1 MELTLRQRPYRSI
14 VLFLSNKEWR
24 RKENANTWENHQ
36 IDIFATKLS
45 FEDDM
50 ILVTTDGL
58 K

>member
-36 IDIFATKLS
+36 IYIFATKLS

-50 ILVTTDGL
+50 ILVTTDG
-58 K
+58 